1 MSPRRVSAAR
11 DLLISRDPKVM
22 DGTPF
27 FAKTR
32 IPVQALFDGLIEGES
47 IEEFARRCPRVGA
60 EGARELLRRI
70 ARLLE
75 SGELSV

>member
-1 MSPRRVSAAR
+1 MSPRKVSAAQG
-11 DLLISRDPKVM
+11 LLISRDPKVK

-32 IPVQALFDGLIEGES
+32 IPVQALFDTLIEGET
-47 IEEFARRCPRVGA
+47 IGDFARRCPRVGV
-60 EGARELLRRI
+60 EGASELLRRI
-70 ARLLE
+70 SKMIE